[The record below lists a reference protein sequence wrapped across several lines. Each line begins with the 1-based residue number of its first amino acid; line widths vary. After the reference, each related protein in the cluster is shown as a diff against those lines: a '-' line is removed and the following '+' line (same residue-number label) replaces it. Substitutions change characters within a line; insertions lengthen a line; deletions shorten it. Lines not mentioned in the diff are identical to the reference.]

1 MIIPYER
8 IAVLIGEK
16 GSTKKLIE
24 QLAGVRLN
32 IDSKSGDVEVVHV
45 SDPLRAM
52 RTMDVVKAIGRG
64 FNPERAIELLDDDM
78 LYLDSV
84 DISEVAS
91 SQKAQ
96 RRVAGRIIGKKGRM
110 REAIESTTH
119 VALSVYGKSVSM
131 IGYLDQ
137 IRIAKA
143 AVGMLLGGAP
153 HSAVYRFLEK
163 KRSEIERGEL
173 ERF

>member
-1 MIIPYER
+1 
-8 IAVLIGEK
+8 
-16 GSTKKLIE
+16 
-24 QLAGVRLN
+24 
-32 IDSKSGDVEVVHV
+32 
-45 SDPLRAM
+45 
-52 RTMDVVKAIGRG
+52 
-64 FNPERAIELLDDDM
+64 
-78 LYLDSV
+78 
-84 DISEVAS
+84 
-91 SQKAQ
+91 
-96 RRVAGRIIGKKGRM
+96 M
-110 REAIESTTH
+110 RETIESTTH

-143 AVGMLLGGAP
+143 AVGMLLEGAP